1 MLCPNHLQE
10 DDGSFSYEP
19 LEAAPPPAQQPA
31 AQGAVGGQPAGAPEA
46 GSSVGAA
53 LPAQL
58 AELAGHLSYHCM
70 SEASAWR
77 ELRLMQ
83 RVAACLAAVRRHPSL
98 PDMAAVAQPLLRLA
112 VDHCV
117 AAPAEL
123 EAGLPA
129 LLDALGATA
138 QGSSSGVAGA
148 KAPANQQNSRA
159 AGAATEAAAAEL
171 VIEAAVALA
180 AQVTAPSA
188 RRRLWQETHQR
199 LLPLAAQ
206 QLEQQQ
212 VELARQARAAASKAG
227 GAAGGAAGAAGGAQ
241 PSAQQLYSI
250 MLACQ
255 LLYFFVLQAPPGFAT
270 TTAAGSSGGGA
281 GGAGGSRLQEAFLRG
296 GLLRSLVLLFI
307 QLGAQPGAEPLRCA
321 LLLACTAA
329 QPLAD
334 WAVAVP
340 GFTAAVAAPELGPGG
355 AAQLHGALWSVLLGG
370 GGSALAALLGG
381 ATPADKV
388 GGAVAGVR
396 LF

>member
-1 MLCPNHLQE
+1 
-10 DDGSFSYEP
+10 
-19 LEAAPPPAQQPA
+19 
-31 AQGAVGGQPAGAPEA
+31 
-46 GSSVGAA
+46 
-53 LPAQL
+53 
-58 AELAGHLSYHCM
+58 M

-83 RVAACLAAVRRHPSL
+83 RLAVCLAVLRRHPSL
-98 PDMAAVAQPLLRLA
+98 PDQAAVAQPLLRLA
-112 VDHCV
+112 VDRCV
-117 AAPAEL
+117 AVPAEL
-123 EAGLPA
+123 EAGLPV

-138 QGSSSGVAGA
+138 DSSS
-148 KAPANQQNSRA
+148 SRCGGTSGGR
-159 AGAATEAAAAEL
+159 GAASQQGTPADTAAAEL
-171 VIEAAVALA
+171 AIEAAVALA
-180 AQVTAPSA
+180 AQVSAPSA

-212 VELARQARAAASKAG
+212 VQLARQARAAAGKTAST
-227 GAAGGAAGAAGGAQ
+227 AGGAAGAAGAAQ

-255 LLYFFVLQAPPGFAT
+255 LLYFFVLQAPPGFAAAAAAA
-270 TTAAGSSGGGA
+270 TAAA
-281 GGAGGSRLQEAFLRG
+281 SRLQEAFLRG

-321 LLLACTAA
+321 LLLACAAA

-340 GFTAAVAAPELGPGG
+340 GFKAAVGAPELGPGG
-355 AAQLHGALWSVLLGG
+355 AAQLHGALWSVLLGSG
-370 GGSALAALLGG
+370 GGALAALLRD

-388 GGAVAGVR
+388 GGVFVAAWDWAR
-396 LF
+396 LAAQASNDDTWLLSRPNS